1 MASRKLDDVL
11 SVRVTKKT
19 KEALRKMAED
29 QERRLGDILRKK
41 FKEMLEE

>member
-11 SVRVTKKT
+11 SVRVTKEM

-29 QERRLGDILRKK
+29 QERRLGDILRKVLAELLDK
-41 FKEMLEE
+41 